1 MEQSERRDRR
11 GRGGRK
17 KMAGRKEIRI
27 KGGGSQ
33 LTGGGVNVKRK
44 GRKGGDFQE

>member
-17 KMAGRKEIRI
+17 KNERRQEGMRSELREVGHNGV
-27 KGGGSQ
+27 GG
-33 LTGGGVNVKRK
+33 
-44 GRKGGDFQE
+44 